1 MHEAFQIHEVVQ
13 VNFVV
18 SLSAAAVPSIYKKSF
33 ILVF

>member
-18 SLSAAAVPSIYKKSF
+18 SIGAAAVPSIYKKSF